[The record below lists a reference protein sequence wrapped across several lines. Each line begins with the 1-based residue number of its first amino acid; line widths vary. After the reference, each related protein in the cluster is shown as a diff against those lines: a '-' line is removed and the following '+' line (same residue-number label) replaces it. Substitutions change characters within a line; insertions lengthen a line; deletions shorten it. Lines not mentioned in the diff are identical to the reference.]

1 MKAIWN
7 DTVLAE
13 SDAGIE
19 REGTYY
25 FPTSA
30 VNMDYLE
37 ASDRHT
43 TSPEKGE
50 VSYYHVVVNESR
62 NENAAWYY
70 SNPEEATRE
79 LENYIAFGEGIEV
92 TE

>member
-25 FPTSA
+25 FPASA
-30 VNMDYLE
+30 VDMDYLE
-37 ASDRHT
+37 ASDHHT
-43 TSPEKGE
+43 TSAEKGE
-50 VSYYHVVVNESR
+50 ISYYHVIVDGER

-70 SNPEEATRE
+70 SDPEEATRE
-79 LENYIAFGEGIEV
+79 LEDYIAFGEGIEI